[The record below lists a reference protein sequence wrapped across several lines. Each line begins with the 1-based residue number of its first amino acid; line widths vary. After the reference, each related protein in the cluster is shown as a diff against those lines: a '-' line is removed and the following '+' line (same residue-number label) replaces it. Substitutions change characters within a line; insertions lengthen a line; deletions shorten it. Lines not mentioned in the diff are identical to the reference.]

1 MSKPTRSRLPTR
13 LLARPRRLKTVVAL
27 LPLGAVLLAGCG
39 GSSSSGK
46 PDPASASKATATVIE
61 KTVPGYGTVLAAS
74 SGKTLYVFSTD
85 PAGGS
90 HCSGSCATKWKPL
103 TEQGKPTGGPGVNAS
118 LLSTFKRSD
127 GTVQVLYNKRALYTY
142 TVPGATAGAGV
153 TADGGTWY
161 LVSPSGQAIK
171 PSGSGYY

>member
-1 MSKPTRSRLPTR
+1 MLRPTRGRLPTR
-13 LLARPRRLKTVVAL
+13 PLARPRRLPIAVVL
-27 LPLGAVLLAGCG
+27 VVLGALVPAGCG

-46 PDPASASKATATVIE
+46 SDPAGASGATATVME
-61 KTVPGYGTVLAAS
+61 KTVPGYGTVLSAS

-103 TEQGKPTGGPGVNAS
+103 TEQGKPTAGPGVNAS

-127 GTVQVLYNKRALYTY
+127 GTVQVLYNKHALYTY

-161 LVSPSGQAIK
+161 LVAPSGQAIK
-171 PSGSGYY
+171 PTGSGYY